1 MTTCVQSNL
10 HDQLRHIKGNQY
22 ELQKLNMYKDSFSEN
37 VTELILYEK
46 NDGLF
51 VAVLADK

>member
-37 VTELILYEK
+37 VTELILHEK
-46 NDGLF
+46 NDGMF